1 MQHPHEMEDHQAGR
15 SLQEFCDMNQLYRLL
30 DNWSK
35 SCGMA
40 TVIVDTEGNQ
50 VSEDFGVTEFCRLVQ
65 TCERGMACCH
75 ATWKA
80 ELNGVYECP
89 FGFWDFSIPIALP
102 DGQVLGKVLAGQALS
117 VMHKDEVIL
126 QRTAEL
132 GLDEKTVMDVLSR
145 VHRKTEKEMEGAYAL
160 LRETLHF
167 FIEKSYAIW
176 KARNDLKKEP
186 AKKDRVLSQITQ
198 IMYGYNLTVDL
209 ATEGYTLITGTGM
222 ERTIA
227 EYKKHNDYRELRA
240 FQKSVIHPAYLS
252 RFNELTNYESARNNP
267 SENGYRGSLE
277 YPVLYPG
284 DVEYEWHEIN
294 VFLDTEEDGT
304 RIANILGRDIT
315 VAHNA
320 QERNEKELRA
330 AAAKNQILSE
340 LTKMLYSYNLTLNL
354 RTGKYSMIIGNGMTQ
369 FMEIFKSTD
378 DYETAYHKKISYLDP
393 EYIQQFAALAS
404 LDALRARTR
413 ANGFIGNLEYGAFTD
428 YGEEWHEI
436 NVFISTD
443 EAGEPIANILGRDI
457 TEAHKRQEQRENQ
470 QKAAMARDQ
479 LLSGVT
485 KMLYSY
491 NLTINLE
498 SWKYALITGTG
509 MDNVLEMMRHSDDY
523 VLLHAMLLHGI
534 APEDKEKFEGLV
546 GIAALKERSLA
557 TGFVG
562 TIVCRVP
569 AGETNEWHEVNLFMG
584 TNEEGTPV
592 ANILGRDVT
601 EIHEQQEAKERE
613 LRASAAKDQI
623 LSDITKTLYS
633 YNATVNLNTGK
644 YSLIIG
650 TGMEEIIR
658 HFSRTDDY
666 EKACEYL
673 LEKALPEYPEEMNR
687 HFSLQALREQQN
699 LRGHIG
705 QIEYAAMTEKGIGW
719 FEVNA
724 FMGVDEEGNP
734 TANILGRDVTET
746 HEAQERRENELK
758 AVAAKD
764 QILSN
769 ITKTLYSYNLT
780 LNLDSGKYSLIVG
793 TGMKDFVGI
802 FEATDDY
809 ETAYRQKIR
818 YVTEECKE
826 AFDSFSSL
834 TALRSRKD
842 ENGYIGNLEYSVK
855 TDKRIEWHEIN
866 IFLGTDENGA
876 PIANILGRDITEAHE
891 QQEIKER
898 ELRASA
904 ARDQLLSGVTRMLY
918 SYNMTVNVDTGKF
931 TLITGTGLDDTVARM
946 KATDSYDDIY
956 QSFLKAVDPA
966 YRQRGIELMA
976 LENFRWQRDKTG
988 HLGTEEFPMHYAEK
1002 LEWHEVNVFA
1012 GYDEDG
1018 EAIIN
1023 ILGRDVTEVHDK
1035 ADTKAQLEIAN
1046 VANAAKSAFLFN
1058 MSHDIRTPMNAI
1070 IGFTELLE
1078 KHLDDKALAQSY
1090 IKKIQTSNDFLLSL
1104 INNVLEMAR
1113 IESGKAT
1120 LDETYWD
1127 AHAFNDTLFAMFDS
1141 QMKEKGIEFTRVNKV
1156 IHPDVLCDETKLRE
1170 IFLNILSNAMKYT
1183 PAGGRVSM
1191 NLTEIPSD
1199 RPGYA
1204 MYQTVIEDTGIGMS
1218 EEFLPHLFDEF
1229 SRERSSTESKLNG
1242 TGLGMPIVK
1251 KLVELMQG
1259 TISVESKVGVGTRIT
1274 VTLPHRIAQEL
1285 DPQKLIEKAHGYDE
1299 SRFAG
1304 KRILLAEDNELNAE
1318 IAITILEEAGFQVE
1332 HASDGVICVDMME
1345 KAEAGNYDLILM
1357 DIQMPNMDGYRA
1369 TQTIRRLSDPR
1380 KAGITIVAMTA
1391 NAFDEDKKN
1400 AYQAGMN
1407 LHIAKPIK
1415 VDELMSALTEIL
1427 KEQI

>member
-1 MQHPHEMEDHQAGR
+1 MQHARETEAHRAGR
-15 SLQEFCDMNQLYRLL
+15 GLQEFCDMNQLYKLL

-40 TVIVDTEGNQ
+40 TVIVDTQGNQ
-50 VSEDFGVTEFCRLVQ
+50 VSEDFGVTEFCQLVQ
-65 TCERGMACCH
+65 SCERGKACCW

-80 ELNGVYECP
+80 DLDGAYECP
-89 FGFWDFSIPIALP
+89 LGFWDFSIPLVLP

-117 VMHKDEVIL
+117 TTQRDEAIL

-132 GLDEKTVMDVLSR
+132 GLDDATVRDVLSR
-145 VHRKTEKEMEGAYAL
+145 VRRKTENEMHSAYAL
-160 LRETLHF
+160 LKETLNF
-167 FIEKSYAIW
+167 FVEKSYTIW
-176 KARNDLKKEP
+176 KAKNDLRREP

-198 IMYGYNLTVDL
+198 LMYSYNLTVNL
-209 ATEGYTLITGTGM
+209 ATEDYTLITGTCM
-222 ERTIA
+222 ERTVD
-227 EYKKHNDYRELRA
+227 EYTRHSNYQELRA
-240 FQKSVIHPAYLS
+240 FQKSIIHPAYQG
-252 RFNELTNYESARNNP
+252 RFNELTDFASARSNL

-294 VFLDTEEDGT
+294 VFVDTEDDGT

-315 VAHNA
+315 QAHNA
-320 QERNEKELRA
+320 QEKSENELRA

-354 RTGKYSMIIGNGMTQ
+354 RTGKYSMIIGTGMTQ

-378 DYETAYHKKISYLDP
+378 DYETAYSRKIPYLDP

-413 ANGFIGNLEYGAFTD
+413 ANGFIGNLEYGALTD

-491 NLTINLE
+491 NLTVNLE
-498 SWKYALITGTG
+498 SWKYSLITGTG
-509 MDNVLEMMRHSDDY
+509 MNHVLETMRQHDDY
-523 VLLHAMLLHGI
+523 VLLHAKLLHVI
-534 APEDKEKFEGLV
+534 APEDQEKLEGLV
-546 GIAALKERSLA
+546 GIAALKEGSPA

-562 TIVCRVP
+562 TVVCRALV
-569 AGETNEWHEVNLFMG
+569 GETSEWHEVNLFMG
-584 TNEEGTPV
+584 TNEDGTPV
-592 ANILGRDVT
+592 ANILGRDIT
-601 EIHEQQEAKERE
+601 QTHEQQEAKERE
-613 LRASAAKDQI
+613 LKASAAKDQI

-650 TGMEEIIR
+650 TGMEEIIQ
-658 HFSRTDDY
+658 HFARTDDY
-666 EKACEYL
+666 ETACGYL

-687 HFSLQALREQQN
+687 RFSLAALREQQN

-705 QIEYAAMTEKGIGW
+705 QIEYAARTEKGIGW
-719 FEVNA
+719 YEVNA

-780 LNLDSGKYSLIVG
+780 LNLQSGRYSLIVG
-793 TGMKDFVGI
+793 TGMKDFVSI
-802 FEATDDY
+802 FESTDDY
-809 ETAYRQKIR
+809 ETAYRQKIQ
-818 YVTEECKE
+818 YVTADCLD
-826 AFDSFSSL
+826 AFARFSSL
-834 TALRSRKD
+834 TALRSRRN
-842 ENGYIGNLEYSVK
+842 ENGYIGNLEYSVQ
-855 TDKRIEWHEIN
+855 TDKGIEWHEIN

-904 ARDQLLSGVTRMLY
+904 ARDQLLSGITKLLY
-918 SYNMTVNVDTGKF
+918 SYNMTVNVKTGEF
-931 TLITGTGLDDTVARM
+931 TLITGTGMTDVVTAM
-946 KATDSYDDIY
+946 KEAKNYDEVY
-956 QSFLKAVDPA
+956 RKFLAEVNPD
-966 YRQRGIELMA
+966 YRQQGIGLMNLANYRGQQE
-976 LENFRWQRDKTG
+976 KTG
-988 HLGTEEFPMHYAEK
+988 YLGTEEFPMHRNGGI
-1002 LEWHEVNVFA
+1002 EWHEINVFA
-1012 GYDEDG
+1012 GVDEDG

-1023 ILGRDVTEVHDK
+1023 ILGRDVTEAHDK

-1046 VANAAKSAFLFN
+1046 AASAAKSAFLFN

-1078 KHLDDKALAQSY
+1078 KHLDDQKLARSY

-1127 AHAFNDTLFAMFDS
+1127 VRAFNDTLFSMFDS
-1141 QMKEKGIEFTRVNKV
+1141 QMREKGITFTRVNRV

-1170 IFLNILSNAMKYT
+1170 IFLNILSNALKYT
-1183 PAGGRVSM
+1183 PTGGRVSM

-1199 RPGYA
+1199 RPGYG

-1259 TISVESKVGVGTRIT
+1259 TITVESRVGVGTRIT
-1274 VTLPHRIAQEL
+1274 VTLPHRIAQEEDTRRL
-1285 DPQKLIEKAHGYDE
+1285 LEKAHGYDE

-1304 KRILLAEDNELNAE
+1304 RRVLLAEDNELNAE

-1332 HASDGVICVDMME
+1332 HAADGVICVDMME
-1345 KAEAGNYDLILM
+1345 KAEAGYYDLILM

-1369 TQTIRRLSDPR
+1369 TQTIRKLSDPR
-1380 KAGITIVAMTA
+1380 KANITIVAMTA
-1391 NAFDEDKKN
+1391 NAFEEDKRN

-1415 VDELMSALTEIL
+1415 VDELMNALTEIL
-1427 KEQI
+1427 KGQM